1 MRVTVDSALTITPA
15 TCKHGGG
22 FKRIIILKTERVLN
36 QLKEQYDSAA
46 RVSDDGAKQAAVREE
61 AHCLA
66 EAVHALRALASSET
80 RKTLSQ
86 FHQNSQG
93 IYFFL
98 LCLMCALV
106 TKIIRTLGRRVLLR
120 SYRGPIQSVAVFFCD
135 PMKL

>member
-1 MRVTVDSALTITPA
+1 MIV
-15 TCKHGGG
+15 
-22 FKRIIILKTERVLN
+22 ILKTERVLN

-86 FHQNSQG
+86 FHQNLQG
-93 IYFFL
+93 FFF
-98 LCLMCALV
+98 LCLMHALL
-106 TKIIRTLGRRVLLR
+106 TQIIYTLGKRVLAANLSR
-120 SYRGPIQSVAVFFCD
+120 VCQYVNRFLLFRW
-135 PMKL
+135 KL